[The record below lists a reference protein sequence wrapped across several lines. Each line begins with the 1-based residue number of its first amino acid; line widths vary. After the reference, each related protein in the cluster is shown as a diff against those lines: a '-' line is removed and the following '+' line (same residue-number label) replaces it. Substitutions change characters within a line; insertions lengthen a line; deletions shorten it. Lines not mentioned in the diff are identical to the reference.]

1 MEDTKNL
8 LIYFLSSSAV
18 NWCNAVEYVLCMLKQ
33 R

>member
-18 NWCNAVEYVLCMLKQ
+18 NWCNVVEYVLCM
-33 R
+33 